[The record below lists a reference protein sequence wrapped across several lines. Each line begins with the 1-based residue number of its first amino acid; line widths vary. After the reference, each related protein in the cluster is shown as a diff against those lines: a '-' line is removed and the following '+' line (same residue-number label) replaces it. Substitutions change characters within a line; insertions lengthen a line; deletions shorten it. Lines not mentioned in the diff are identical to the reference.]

1 MRRGPLFCLSQKYL
15 GEKKDFPVVRD
26 FVERTSLPHKPT
38 NSYLHF
44 RPFTLVPA
52 LLQPYSSL
60 TLALLMSK
68 AAVWLQYG
76 CNEARRSLRGDW
88 KQTVEV
94 EKWVGTGYSPLLV
107 PEAFAGSCSC
117 ATAATVF
124 QICVTCYACYCTFT
138 KYAHCLQL
146 NNYDCWLVICFF
158 HNR

>member
-1 MRRGPLFCLSQKYL
+1 MSGISLRGLPYLTNPQTHICTSDLSL
-15 GEKKDFPVVRD
+15 SF
-26 FVERTSLPHKPT
+26 
-38 NSYLHF
+38 
-44 RPFTLVPA
+44 
-52 LLQPYSSL
+52 QPYSSL